1 MLPESRCQV
10 KRSTL
15 SQHFRQLTGST
26 PHTRWCLAPHSA
38 AASCLQVVVL
48 LVSFLP
54 AWLFF
59 LSLSYWFFTSS
70 LLLNYGL
77 STGSAPQPFCSPPTF
92 SLHKISSDLTFFLL
106 CGSHCHSVLFLPEY
120 LIGIPI
126 LTCLKLNLSPS
137 HSLPYL
143 SKCQLHPCS
152 DQKTWSCLWSFFT
165 APSFSQA
172 HAKSCL
178 GCSPLTE
185 NSPSEPLSSVTR
197 AVFTSAS

>member
-1 MLPESRCQV
+1 MVPCPSQCCCFLLAGR
-10 KRSTL
+10 RSLGLIPACLAIL
-15 SQHFRQLTGST
+15 SQPL
-26 PHTRWCLAPHSA
+26 
-38 AASCLQVVVL
+38 L
-48 LVSFLP
+48 LVFH
-54 AWLFF
+54 
-59 LSLSYWFFTSS
+59 
-70 LLLNYGL
+70 LLLTSELRIVHRL
-77 STGSAPQPFCSPPTF
+77 SPQPFCSPPTF

-185 NSPSEPLSSVTR
+185 NSPSERLSSVTR